1 MSQNS
6 VYTEAC
12 EMSEYFI
19 KNVRN
24 IGELAISLDDEERKH
39 LIFTGKNG
47 SGKTSTLRETNN
59 FLNRLLANQFA
70 QIENLKKNILQYKE
84 HIKKIQ
90 NNIENFNKQLQ
101 QQEEHKKKLLDDNAI
116 PQQIQQ
122 IEQNI
127 RSYNSNILTHNNN
140 IETYKQQ
147 IVTWE
152 KQISDFANI
161 EMSFSNENTIYEKIL
176 NGDFILAFFEAK
188 RQTQVAMPQ
197 TVTKQVFQVK
207 YPTTPNLSQTFVQY
221 MVNIKTEKMFAQD
234 EGDTEAAEKIDEWFH
249 NFENAL
255 KTLFDEEDLKL
266 TFYRKEFN
274 FKIEFADKSFGLNEL
289 SDGYSSILSILTELI
304 LRMEAKETKSYD
316 VQGIVLIDEIET
328 HLHVDLQKKILP
340 FLTSF
345 FPKIQFIVTT
355 HSPFVLSSLSNT
367 VICDLEKKF
376 TTEDLT
382 GYSYE
387 SLVDSYFDT
396 DKYSQDVK
404 IKLQRFEELTVE
416 SIKQPLEDEQLRE
429 FLKLEN
435 FFDTLPKYQNEDI
448 GFQVNRIK
456 QLQLSEK

>member
-1 MSQNS
+1 
-6 VYTEAC
+6 
-12 EMSEYFI
+12 
-19 KNVRN
+19 
-24 IGELAISLDDEERKH
+24 
-39 LIFTGKNG
+39 
-47 SGKTSTLRETNN
+47 
-59 FLNRLLANQFA
+59 
-70 QIENLKKNILQYKE
+70 
-84 HIKKIQ
+84 
-90 NNIENFNKQLQ
+90 
-101 QQEEHKKKLLDDNAI
+101 
-116 PQQIQQ
+116 
-122 IEQNI
+122 
-127 RSYNSNILTHNNN
+127 
-140 IETYKQQ
+140 
-147 IVTWE
+147 
-152 KQISDFANI
+152 
-161 EMSFSNENTIYEKIL
+161 
-176 NGDFILAFFEAK
+176 
-188 RQTQVAMPQ
+188 
-197 TVTKQVFQVK
+197 
-207 YPTTPNLSQTFVQY
+207 
-221 MVNIKTEKMFAQD
+221 
-234 EGDTEAAEKIDEWFH
+234 
-249 NFENAL
+249 
-255 KTLFDEEDLKL
+255 
-266 TFYRKEFN
+266 
-274 FKIEFADKSFGLNEL
+274 
-289 SDGYSSILSILTELI
+289 
-304 LRMEAKETKSYD
+304 MEAKETKSYD

-435 FFDTLPKYQNEDI
+435 FFDTLPKYQNEEI